1 MQQHKTELRRRI
13 IHRLQLAASAD
24 PTGRRS
30 AALRALLAPL
40 LSADKA
46 LHIAIYAPL
55 PHEVNL
61 MPLLHDYPRHR
72 FGFPRCGKGHSMTFH
87 HVIRPEQELHPGAMG
102 ILAPLPELPIIPPQ
116 QMDIMIV
123 PGVGFTLSGQRLG
136 YGGGYY
142 DRYLPMCTQAHILA
156 LAFPEQ
162 IEGSLP
168 TDEHDFP
175 IPTVL
180 TNGI

>member
-13 IHRLQLAASAD
+13 IHRLQQAAAAD

-40 LSADKA
+40 ISAKKP
-46 LHIAIYAPL
+46 LNIAIYAPL

-61 MPLLHDYPRHR
+61 MPLLRDYPQHH
-72 FGFPRCGKGHSMTFH
+72 FVFPRCGKAHSMSFH
-87 HVIRPEQELHPGAMG
+87 LVTAPEVELQPGAMG
-102 ILAPLPELPIIPPQ
+102 IPAPQPGLPVIPPEQ
-116 QMDIMIV
+116 LDIVIV
-123 PGVGFTLSGQRLG
+123 PGVGFSLTGKRLG

-142 DRYLPMCTQAHILA
+142 DRYLPRCTRAQVLA

-162 IEGSLP
+162 IEDTLP

-175 IPTVL
+175 IPSVL
-180 TNGI
+180 TNGF

>member
-13 IHRLQLAASAD
+13 IHRLQLAAYAD

-30 AALRALLAPL
+30 AALRALLVTL
-40 LSADKA
+40 LAVEES
-46 LHIAIYAPL
+46 LYIGIYAPL

-61 MPLLHDYPRHR
+61 MPLLHDYPQHR

-87 HVIRPEQELHPGAMG
+87 HVITPEQELRPGAMG
-102 ILAPLPELPIIPPQ
+102 ILAPLPELPIILPQ